1 MFIKQNKKNFE
12 IFFLAYKFKGGG
24 GEPSFS
30 SMGELGGAMEPQGS
44 RQNTVITFRVL

>member
-1 MFIKQNKKNFE
+1 MFIKQNKKKFE
-12 IFFLAYKFKGGG
+12 IFFFGLQVWG